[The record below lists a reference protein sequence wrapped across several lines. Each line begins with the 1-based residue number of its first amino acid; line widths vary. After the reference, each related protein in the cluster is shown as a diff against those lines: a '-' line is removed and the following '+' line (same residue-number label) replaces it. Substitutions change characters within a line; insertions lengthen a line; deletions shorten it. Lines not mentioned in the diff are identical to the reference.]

1 MGFQKFWLLLLFQE
15 TGKGPGTRFKN
26 DNKSNDLQCY
36 TFSLSKSQVAL
47 VELGQLLSPECLL

>member
-1 MGFQKFWLLLLFQE
+1 MFFQKFWLFLLFQE

-26 DNKSNDLQCY
+26 DKSNDL
-36 TFSLSKSQVAL
+36 VAL